1 MVLLATRYQKNP
13 QSGFPT
19 FQTDVQ
25 MQSSIINNVLQGF
38 HVFFQKGYGFS
49 QRDILINKKHLV
61 VPLGVSY
68 QYLENLVVIRAGG
81 TRVQGL
87 GEPPGACWGNRW
99 AVLHEG
105 IPY

>member
-1 MVLLATRYQKNP
+1 MILLAKRYQ
-13 QSGFPT
+13 T
-19 FQTDVQ
+19 FQIDVQ

-38 HVFFQKGYGFS
+38 YFFQKGSYFS

-87 GEPPGACWGNRW
+87 GEPVAGHGGTAGPQDLK
-99 AVLHEG
+99 VFL
-105 IPY
+105 I

>member
-1 MVLLATRYQKNP
+1 MLLATRYQKNP
-13 QSGFPT
+13 QGGFST
-19 FQTDVQ
+19 FQIYIQ
-25 MQSSIINNVLQGF
+25 MQSSIINNVVKGF
-38 HVFFQKGYGFS
+38 YFFEKALIVWRETFF
-49 QRDILINKKHLV
+49 INKKHLV

-87 GEPPGACWGNRW
+87 GEPPGTSRGNRW
-99 AVLHEG
+99 AGPPEG